1 MCSSILVSKGS
12 IVFILVGV
20 IFCRLCSPL
29 APELRPMPDSRHK
42 QQQQQQRSL
51 QRIVRAGRS
60 STGWVTTH
68 IIQFDSNLLFNQPAK
83 SHSDRDL
90 ILRERSERVGV
101 SIAPETN
108 RLTSPP
114 TRHPV
119 NTGWS
124 QRQTSEEV
132 RGVAM
137 EPTTAASSFIY
148 SYHRHATAAM
158 VQPVTNKGGLCQ
170 ICAFIDV
177 C

>member
-1 MCSSILVSKGS
+1 ML
-12 IVFILVGV
+12 LDPGV
-20 IFCRLCSPL
+20 QRQHCFYT
-29 APELRPMPDSRHK
+29 ELRPIPDSRHK

-101 SIAPETN
+101 SIAPKTK
-108 RLTSPP
+108 RLTSANAA
-114 TRHPV
+114 PV
-119 NTGWS
+119 NIGGS
-124 QRQTSEEV
+124 QHQTSEEV
-132 RGVAM
+132 CGVAM
-137 EPTTAASSFIY
+137 EPTTASSSFIY
-148 SYHRHATAAM
+148 SYHRHTMPAT